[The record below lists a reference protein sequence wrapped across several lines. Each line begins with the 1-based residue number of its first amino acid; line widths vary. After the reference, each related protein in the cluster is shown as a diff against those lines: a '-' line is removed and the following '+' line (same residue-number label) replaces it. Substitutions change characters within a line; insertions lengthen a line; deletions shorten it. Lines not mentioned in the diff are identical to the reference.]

1 MLTAIRNSLFYFMKP
16 MIPRFIQLALRRKLV
31 QKQRLIYRDIW
42 PIDKNSGCAPENWPG
57 WPDGKQF
64 ALVLTHDVDTE
75 KGQERCRELATLE
88 QQLDF
93 RSSFYFVPRRYNVSN
108 ELRDY
113 LTSHGFEVGV
123 HDLYHD
129 GKLYKSKKV
138 FQSRARAIN
147 EYLREWKAVGFR
159 SGAMHHNLDWIK
171 ELDVL
176 YDASTFDTDPF
187 EPQPDGMHTIFPFY
201 VPRNELQSGY
211 VELPYTLPQDF
222 TVFILMQ
229 EPGIDIW
236 KNKLNWIAEHGGMAL
251 VIVHPDYMHFGKT
264 KGSIQEYP
272 AELYTA
278 FLEFVASAFKNRY
291 WNVPARDLAKWWCGH
306 FEKLSKL

>member
-16 MIPRFIQLALRRKLV
+16 IIPRSVQLALRRKLV
-31 QKQRLIYRDIW
+31 QRQRLVYRDIW
-42 PIDKNSGCAPENWPG
+42 PINPRSGSAPENWQE
-57 WPDGKQF
+57 WPDGKEF

-88 QQLDF
+88 QQMGF
-93 RSSFYFVPRRYNVSN
+93 RSSFYFVPRRYKVSHK
-108 ELRDY
+108 LRDY

-129 GKLYKSKKV
+129 GKLYKTKKL
-138 FQSRARAIN
+138 FQSRACAIN
-147 EYLREWKAVGFR
+147 EYLREWEAVGFR

-171 ELDVL
+171 ELDIL

-187 EPQPDGMHTIFPFY
+187 EPQPDGMQTIFPFY
-201 VPRNELQSGY
+201 VQRNEVQGGY

-229 EPGIDIW
+229 ETGIDIW
-236 KNKLNWIAEHGGMAL
+236 KNKLKWIAEHGGMAL
-251 VIVHPDYMHFGKT
+251 VIVHPDYMRFGKT
-264 KGSIQEYP
+264 RCGIQEYP
-272 AELYTA
+272 AALYSA
-278 FLEFVASAFKNRY
+278 FLEYLASAFKDRY
-291 WNVPARDLAKWWCGH
+291 WNVPARDLAQW
-306 FEKLSKL
+306 FLTKLLHSP

>member
-16 MIPRFIQLALRRKLV
+16 MIPRSIQLALRRKLV
-31 QKQRLIYRDIW
+31 QRQRLAYQDTW
-42 PIDKNSGCAPENWPG
+42 PIDKKSGFAPRNWPG

-88 QQLDF
+88 QQIGF
-93 RSSFYFVPRRYNVSN
+93 RSSYYFVPRRYKVSHD
-108 ELRDY
+108 LRNY
-113 LTSHGFEVGV
+113 LALHGFEVGV

-129 GKLYKSKKV
+129 GKLYKSKKL
-138 FQSRARAIN
+138 FQPRACAIN

-171 ELDVL
+171 ELDIL

-187 EPQPDGMHTIFPFY
+187 EPQPDGMQTIFPFY
-201 VPRNELQSGY
+201 VQRNEVQGGY

-222 TVFILMQ
+222 TVFVLMQ
-229 EPGIDIW
+229 ETGIDIW
-236 KNKLNWIAEHGGMAL
+236 KNKLNWIAERGGMAL
-251 VIVHPDYMHFGKT
+251 LIVHPDYMRFGKT
-264 KGSIQEYP
+264 RGSVQEYP
-272 AELYTA
+272 AALYSA
-278 FLEFVASAFKNRY
+278 FLEYVASVFKNRY
-291 WNVPARDLAKWWCGH
+291 WNVLARDLAQW
-306 FEKLSKL
+306 FLTKLSHSR